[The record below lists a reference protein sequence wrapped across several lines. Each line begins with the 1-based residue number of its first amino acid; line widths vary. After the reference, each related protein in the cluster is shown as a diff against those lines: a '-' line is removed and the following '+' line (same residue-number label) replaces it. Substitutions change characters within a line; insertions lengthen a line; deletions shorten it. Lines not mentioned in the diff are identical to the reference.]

1 MSTKSQIEKDIIDAM
16 RSKQQSNLNA
26 LRFLKN
32 AIQLVEKND
41 LSELDEDG
49 VQKVV
54 AKQVKDRKESIKMFE
69 QGGRDDLVLKETEEL
84 QIIEQYL
91 PPQMSEEDIEAIV
104 VEAIS
109 SMGASSLQ
117 DKGKVM
123 GYCMKQLQGN
133 ADGTIVN
140 DIVTKLLTD

>member
-16 RSKQQSNLNA
+16 RSKQQSKLNA

-104 VEAIS
+104 AEAIS

-123 GYCMKQLQGN
+123 GY
-133 ADGTIVN
+133 
-140 DIVTKLLTD
+140 

>member
-16 RSKQQSNLNA
+16 RSKQQSKLNA

-49 VQKVV
+49 VQKVL

-104 VEAIS
+104 AEAIS

>member
-16 RSKQQSNLNA
+16 RSKQQSKLNA

-41 LSELDEDG
+41 QSELDEDG

-69 QGGRDDLVLKETEEL
+69 QGGRADLVLKETEEL

-104 VEAIS
+104 AEAIS

>member
-16 RSKQQSNLNA
+16 RSKQQSKLNA

-84 QIIEQYL
+84 QIIELYL

-104 VEAIS
+104 AEAIS

>member
-1 MSTKSQIEKDIIDAM
+1 MSTKSQIEQDIITAM
-16 RSKQQSNLNA
+16 KAKEQTKLNA

-41 LSELDEDG
+41 LAELDEDG

-69 QGGRDDLVLKETEEL
+69 QGGRNDLVQKETEEL
-84 QIIEQYL
+84 NIIEQYL
-91 PPQMSEEDIEAIV
+91 PPQMSYADIESIVTDAITSLG
-104 VEAIS
+104 AT
-109 SMGASSLQ
+109 SMQ

-123 GYCMKQLQGN
+123 GYCMNQLQGN
-133 ADGTIVN
+133 ADGTVVN
-140 DIVTKLLTD
+140 EIVTKLLSD

>member
-16 RSKQQSNLNA
+16 RSKQQSKLNA

-104 VEAIS
+104 AEAIS

>member
-16 RSKQQSNLNA
+16 RSKQQSKLNA

-41 LSELDEDG
+41 QSELDEDG

-104 VEAIS
+104 AEAIS

>member
-16 RSKQQSNLNA
+16 RSKQQSKLNA

-41 LSELDEDG
+41 QSELDEDG

-69 QGGRDDLVLKETEEL
+69 QGGRDDLVLKETEDL

-104 VEAIS
+104 AEAIS

>member
-16 RSKQQSNLNA
+16 RSKQQSKLNA

-84 QIIEQYL
+84 QIIELYL

>member
-16 RSKQQSNLNA
+16 RSKQQSKLNA

-54 AKQVKDRKESIKMFE
+54 AKQVKDRKESIKMCE

-104 VEAIS
+104 AEAIS

>member
-16 RSKQQSNLNA
+16 RSKQQSKLNA

-91 PPQMSEEDIEAIV
+91 PPQMSEEDVEAIV
-104 VEAIS
+104 AEAIS
-109 SMGASSLQ
+109 TMGASSLQ

>member
-16 RSKQQSNLNA
+16 RSKQQSKLNA

-32 AIQLVEKND
+32 AIQVVEKND

-104 VEAIS
+104 AEAIS

>member
-1 MSTKSQIEKDIIDAM
+1 M
-16 RSKQQSNLNA
+16 RSKQQSKLNA

-104 VEAIS
+104 AEAIS